1 MRKQEMSYRDN
12 YDNIKWS
19 KCTFKPIKAT
29 KRTKSHQ
36 VMGDI
41 QEFVSPID
49 KTVIGSRSQIREHER
64 KHNVRQ
70 CGNDYTSST
79 KPKFWDN
86 MINNKIG

>member
-1 MRKQEMSYRDN
+1 MSYRDN
-12 YDNIKWS
+12 YDNIDWTKS
-19 KCTFKPIKAT
+19 NYKVIKST

-49 KTVIGSRSQIREHER
+49 KTVIGSRSQINEHER

-70 CGNDYTSST
+70 VGNDYVGST

-86 MINNKIG
+86 MINNNKRG

>member
-1 MRKQEMSYRDN
+1 
-12 YDNIKWS
+12 
-19 KCTFKPIKAT
+19 
-29 KRTKSHQ
+29 
-36 VMGDI
+36 MGDI

-49 KTVIGSRSQIREHER
+49 KSVISSRSQVREHER

-86 MINNKIG
+86 MINNKRG

>member
-1 MRKQEMSYRDN
+1 MRNQEMSYRDN

-19 KCTFKPIKAT
+19 KCTFKPTKVT

-64 KHNVRQ
+64 RHNVRQ
-70 CGNDYTSST
+70 CGNDYTSSA
-79 KPKFWDN
+79 KPKFWDK
-86 MINNKIG
+86 MINNERG

>member
-1 MRKQEMSYRDN
+1 MSYRDN
-12 YDNIKWS
+12 YDNIDWTKS
-19 KCTFKPIKAT
+19 NYKLVKAK

-49 KTVIGSRSQIREHER
+49 KSVISSRSQVREHER

-70 CGNDYTSST
+70 SGNDYTSST

-86 MINNKIG
+86 MINNKRG

>member
-1 MRKQEMSYRDN
+1 MQKMSFNKN
-12 YDNIKWS
+12 YDNIQWGKS
-19 KCTFKPIKAT
+19 NYKFAKAT

-49 KTVIGSRSQIREHER
+49 KSVISSRSQVREHER

-70 CGNDYTSST
+70 CGNDYTSSA

-86 MINNKIG
+86 MINNKRG

>member
-1 MRKQEMSYRDN
+1 MSYRDN
-12 YDNIKWS
+12 YDNINWTKS
-19 KCTFKPIKAT
+19 NYKAVKST

-49 KTVIGSRSQIREHER
+49 KSVISSRSQVREHER

-70 CGNDYTSST
+70 VGNDYTSST

-86 MINNKIG
+86 MINNKKRG

>member
-1 MRKQEMSYRDN
+1 MSYSKN
-12 YDNIKWS
+12 YDNIQWGNSNYKLV
-19 KCTFKPIKAT
+19 KTT

-49 KTVIGSRSQIREHER
+49 KSVISSRSQVREHER

-70 CGNDYTSST
+70 VGNDYTSST

-86 MINNKIG
+86 MINNKKRG

>member
-1 MRKQEMSYRDN
+1 MRKSN
-12 YDNIKWS
+12 YK
-19 KCTFKPIKAT
+19 FAKAT

-49 KTVIGSRSQIREHER
+49 KTVIGSRSQIKEHER

-70 CGNDYTSST
+70 VGNDYVGST

-86 MINNKIG
+86 MINNNKRG

>member
-1 MRKQEMSYRDN
+1 MSYNKN
-12 YDNIKWS
+12 YDTIQWGKSNYKFA
-19 KCTFKPIKAT
+19 TAT

-49 KTVIGSRSQIREHER
+49 KTVIGSRSQIKEHER

-70 CGNDYTSST
+70 VGNDYVGST

-86 MINNKIG
+86 MINNNKRG

>member
-1 MRKQEMSYRDN
+1 MQKMSYN
-12 YDNIKWS
+12 KTYDNIQWNKGNY
-19 KCTFKPIKAT
+19 KFAKAT

-49 KTVIGSRSQIREHER
+49 KSVISSRSQVREHER

-70 CGNDYTSST
+70 CGNDYTSSA

-86 MINNKIG
+86 MINNKRG

>member
-1 MRKQEMSYRDN
+1 MQKMSYNKN
-12 YDNIKWS
+12 YDNIQWGKS
-19 KCTFKPIKAT
+19 NYKFAKAT

-36 VMGDI
+36 IMGDI

-49 KTVIGSRSQIREHER
+49 KTVIGSRSQIKEHER

-70 CGNDYTSST
+70 VGNDYVGST

-86 MINNKIG
+86 MINNNKRG

>member
-1 MRKQEMSYRDN
+1 MQKMSYNKN
-12 YDNIKWS
+12 YDTIQWGKSNYKFA
-19 KCTFKPIKAT
+19 TAT

-49 KTVIGSRSQIREHER
+49 KTVIGSRSQIKEHER

-70 CGNDYTSST
+70 VGNDYASST
-79 KPKFWDN
+79 KPKFWNN
-86 MINNKIG
+86 MINKHNKG

>member
-1 MRKQEMSYRDN
+1 MS
-12 YDNIKWS
+12 
-19 KCTFKPIKAT
+19 
-29 KRTKSHQ
+29 
-36 VMGDI
+36 DI

-86 MINNKIG
+86 MINNERG

>member
-1 MRKQEMSYRDN
+1 MSYRDN
-12 YDNIKWS
+12 YDNIDWTKS
-19 KCTFKPIKAT
+19 NYKVVKAK

-49 KTVIGSRSQIREHER
+49 KSVISSRSQVREHER

-70 CGNDYTSST
+70 SGNDYTSST

-86 MINNKIG
+86 MINNKRG

>member
-1 MRKQEMSYRDN
+1 MSYRDN
-12 YDNIKWS
+12 YDNIDWTKS
-19 KCTFKPIKAT
+19 NYKVVKST

-49 KTVIGSRSQIREHER
+49 KSVISSRSQVREHER

-70 CGNDYTSST
+70 CGNDYTGST

-86 MINNKIG
+86 MINNKRG

>member
-49 KTVIGSRSQIREHER
+49 KTVISSRSQIREHER

-86 MINNKIG
+86 MINNKRG

>member
-1 MRKQEMSYRDN
+1 MSYRDN
-12 YDNIKWS
+12 YDNIDWTKS
-19 KCTFKPIKAT
+19 NYKVVKAK

-49 KTVIGSRSQIREHER
+49 KSVISSRSQVREHER

-70 CGNDYTSST
+70 SGNDYTSST

-86 MINNKIG
+86 MINNKKRG

>member
-1 MRKQEMSYRDN
+1 MQKMSYNKN
-12 YDNIKWS
+12 YDNIQWGKINY
-19 KCTFKPIKAT
+19 KFAKAT

-49 KTVIGSRSQIREHER
+49 KTVIGSRSKIKEHER

-70 CGNDYTSST
+70 VGNDYVGST

-86 MINNKIG
+86 MINNNKRG

>member
-12 YDNIKWS
+12 YDNIKWTKS
-19 KCTFKPIKAT
+19 NYTVVKTT

-41 QEFVSPID
+41 QEFVSTID
-49 KTVIGSRSQIREHER
+49 KTVIGSRSQVREHER

-86 MINNKIG
+86 MINNKRG